1 MMIKMIL
8 TMTML
13 LMKELNKDIKM
24 DKKFEEND

>member
-13 LMKELNKDIKM
+13 LMKELNKYIKL
-24 DKKFEEND
+24 DKKFKEKD

>member
-13 LMKELNKDIKM
+13 LMKELNKCIKL
-24 DKKFEEND
+24 DKKFKEKD

>member
-24 DKKFEEND
+24 EKKFEEKD